1 MEDSLKCLTRPEL
14 GTNESS
20 EELRQLV
27 MSTIRDKDMIR
38 RHRENNVLKM
48 ENKMLTSI
56 HERVNEVYLKYND
69 GMNVGLNF
77 QLTNGKGRECQNDH
91 GAQWNL
97 SLKEDTY
104 QKICVNDIPSL
115 RLWVSGVELS
125 VKSFHYSEGVFA
137 VVFENRVRLFGSLRA
152 DENHTGDNEID
163 LSSQSFQT
171 SLYTELNN
179 PPSTAYPNLYVW
191 LDNLW
196 FDDSTVRPALDLLD
210 ASSSSS
216 SCAVVDEVEDECC
229 VSAATKEDTDTTEDD
244 NDDDG
249 GGTIV
254 SDEE

>member
-69 GMNVGLNF
+69 GMNVGLPF
-77 QLTNGKGRECQNDH
+77 QLTDGKGRECQNDH
-91 GAQWNL
+91 GAQWNVC
-97 SLKEDTY
+97 LKEETNH
-104 QKICVNDIPSL
+104 KICVNDIPSL

-152 DENHTGDNEID
+152 DENHTGDSEID

-179 PPSTAYPNLYVW
+179 PPSTMYPNLYVW

-196 FDDSTVRPALDLLD
+196 FDDVTVRPALDLLD
-210 ASSSSS
+210 ASSSS
-216 SCAVVDEVEDECC
+216 CVVDEEEDECC
-229 VSAATKEDTDTTEDD
+229 VTATKEDTNTTEDD
-244 NDDDG
+244 DDDG
-249 GGTIV
+249 GGTVV

>member
-1 MEDSLKCLTRPEL
+1 MEDSLKYLIRPKI
-14 GTNESS
+14 GTDESS

-27 MSTIRDKDMIR
+27 MSAIRDKDMIR
-38 RHRENNVLKM
+38 RHRENNLLKM

-69 GMNVGLNF
+69 GMNVLNF
-77 QLTNGKGRECQNDH
+77 QLTNGMGRECQNDH

-104 QKICVNDIPSL
+104 HKICVNDIPSL

-125 VKSFHYSEGVFA
+125 VKSFHYADHTFA
-137 VVFENRVRLFGSLRA
+137 IVFENRVRLFGSLRA
-152 DENHTGDNEID
+152 DENHTGDSEID
-163 LSSQSFQT
+163 LSSESFQT

-216 SCAVVDEVEDECC
+216 SCVVDEEEDECC
-229 VSAATKEDTDTTEDD
+229 VSAATKEDTTNTTEDDD

-249 GGTIV
+249 GGTVV